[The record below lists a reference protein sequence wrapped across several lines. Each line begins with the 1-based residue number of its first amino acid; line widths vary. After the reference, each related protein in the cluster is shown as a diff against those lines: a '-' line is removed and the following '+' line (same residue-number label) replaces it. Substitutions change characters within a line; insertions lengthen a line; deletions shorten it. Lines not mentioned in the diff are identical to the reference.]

1 MIILLEE
8 PKAEVNK
15 LLANEVLKK
24 AEEADWVIDGYA
36 VHEEMYKFCKAIRKS
51 NNRVRFLPTHTRGGI
66 ANAMLMHLENAD
78 YAYGSIYVGT
88 NWGKSQAS
96 DLQYVVQHDRIGN
109 DKYKDYPYRNRLYS
123 TNIDT
128 AVKNVKRYCIPPTP
142 VQIAESMGD
151 QLSRATNNII
161 HNANRDVRNIVPDL
175 RDHYDDLLSEL
186 KNLRAQNVVFSTQ
199 LFNGLLTELD
209 KLEETYSM
217 VKACTRPVYYVQ
229 VELIGANQ
237 FILLVEAEVATD
249 KYGAGVKILK
259 NAMTT
264 LPSNDVPEDV
274 MGRLSVLSTLKSGHH
289 IPDVGMRMS
298 EKMFWLYRDTL

>member
-1 MIILLEE
+1 MIRLLEE
-8 PKAEVNK
+8 PKAEVNR
-15 LLANEVLKK
+15 LLTNEILKT

-51 NNRVRFLPTHTRGGI
+51 NSKVRFLPKHIRGGV

-78 YAYGSIYVGT
+78 YAYGSICVGT

-96 DLQYVVQHDRIGN
+96 DLQYVVQHDSISN
-109 DKYKDYPYRNRLYS
+109 DKYKDYPYTDRLYS

-142 VQIAESMGD
+142 VQVAASMSD
-151 QLSRATNNII
+151 QFSRATNDII
-161 HNANRDVRNIVPDL
+161 YNANRDVRTIVPDL
-175 RDHYDDLLSEL
+175 RDHYDDLVSEL
-186 KNLRAQNVVFSTQ
+186 KNLRSQNVVFSTQ
-199 LFNGLLTELD
+199 LFSNLFNELD
-209 KLEETYSM
+209 KLEEKRNV
-217 VKACTRPVYYVQ
+217 VKSSTRPVYYVQ
-229 VELIGANQ
+229 VDLVGDNQ
-237 FILLVEAEVATD
+237 FIHLVEAEAENT
-249 KYGAGVKILK
+249 KYGAGVNIPK

-274 MGRLSVLSTLKSGHH
+274 MGRLSVLFTLQTGQH
-289 IPDVGMRMS
+289 IPDVGMRIS